1 MNLSFVDYGTH
12 EDSSLLHLV
21 PDAPDATICVNNIA
35 SATSEGTKAST
46 PKVTAISS
54 GTSPR
59 KIGEMSQQRDLI
71 SCRDFKDILE
81 ACRPRYRNYDTMEG
95 LPSALRALLHK
106 TSLMQSSGLVI
117 AKRGTGIS
125 EEVRA
130 FKKMEEKSLLAEW
143 GAVDFDAVRGKSS
156 KDVTA
161 SGKESCDEEVAA
173 GLKTRNLWNENLS
186 QVHLPRIPQQNS
198 FALPMS
204 GEVNIL
210 SGPGIQHGKSKSIAK
225 LKLMMESYDANVTS
239 KPIGSMRR

>member
-1 MNLSFVDYGTH
+1 MQLTPDTPDVTLNANHSASITAEGT
-12 EDSSLLHLV
+12 V
-21 PDAPDATICVNNIA
+21 ATI
-35 SATSEGTKAST
+35 S
-46 PKVTAISS
+46 KVPAISS
-54 GTSPR
+54 RTSPR

-106 TSLMQSSGLVI
+106 ASLMQSVGLVI
-117 AKRGTGIS
+117 AKSDTDIC

-130 FKKMEEKSLLAEW
+130 FQKIEEKSLLAEW
-143 GAVDFDAVRGKSS
+143 GAVDFDSTRGRSS
-156 KDVTA
+156 KYVNA
-161 SGKESCDEEVAA
+161 SGKESCDEAAA
-173 GLKTRNLWNENLS
+173 GLKKSSIWNEKLS

-198 FALPMS
+198 FALPVS

-210 SGPGIQHGKSKSIAK
+210 SGAGNQHGMSKSIAK

-239 KPIGSMRR
+239 KPISTMRR